1 MFLGGHPN
9 HQLVFMRIWQIEPSY
24 LTDAFR
30 DFYEASPLNITRILD
45 VAQDLKV
52 SSILT
57 NEHITL
63 TCRLDFGV
71 TFTGSAIHFCLG
83 RCGTRIPQRVLE
95 LGQVASRQCYQPW
108 RGIPSRCHPISGPQN
123 GE

>member
-30 DFYEASPLNITRILD
+30 DFYEESPLNITRILD

-52 SSILT
+52 GICLIHKSIFL
-57 NEHITL
+57 NY
-63 TCRLDFGV
+63 CLDPGV
-71 TFTGSAIHFCLG
+71 AFASATFRIRVG
-83 RCGTRIPQRVLE
+83 RCGARIPQGVFE
-95 LGQVASRQCYQPW
+95 PGQVAGRQRDQSW
-108 RGIPSRCHPISGPQN
+108 RRFPSRRYPVP
-123 GE
+123 

>member
-30 DFYEASPLNITRILD
+30 DFYEESPLNITRILD

-52 SSILT
+52 
-57 NEHITL
+57 NCMTL
-63 TCRLDFGV
+63 P
-71 TFTGSAIHFCLG
+71 I
-83 RCGTRIPQRVLE
+83 RVVPHSL
-95 LGQVASRQCYQPW
+95 L
-108 RGIPSRCHPISGPQN
+108 
-123 GE
+123 

>member
-30 DFYEASPLNITRILD
+30 DFYEESPLNITRILD

-52 SSILT
+52 GICLIHVSIFL
-57 NEHITL
+57 NYCLDPGITL
-63 TCRLDFGV
+63 ASA
-71 TFTGSAIHFCLG
+71 TFRIRVG
-83 RCGTRIPQRVLE
+83 RCGARIPQGVFE
-95 LGQVASRQCYQPW
+95 LGQVAGRQRHQSWW
-108 RGIPSRCHPISGPQN
+108 RFPSCRYPFPRGQN